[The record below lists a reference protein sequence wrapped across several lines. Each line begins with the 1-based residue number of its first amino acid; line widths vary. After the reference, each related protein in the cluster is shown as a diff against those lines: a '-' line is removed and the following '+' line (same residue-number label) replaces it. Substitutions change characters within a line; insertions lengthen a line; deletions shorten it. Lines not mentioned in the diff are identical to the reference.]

1 VASLNTLGGM
11 TTDWRSRKG
20 PIGVLTGAGIST
32 DSGIPDFRGPRGVW
46 TKDPIAELLST
57 YQNYV
62 ADPELRVRS
71 WQARR
76 DNPARHAEPNAAHK
90 ALAELEHS
98 GRAVR
103 IITQNIDR
111 LHQRGGST
119 PRKVI
124 EIHGNMS
131 EVVCIECT
139 YHSTMDETLDRIA
152 AGEPDPPCP
161 ACGGILKAAVIMF
174 GQNLD
179 QKSLWTA
186 EQVAENSEIFLAI
199 GSSLQVQPAA
209 SMCEVAVA
217 HGADLV
223 IVNNEPTPYDYLAT
237 EVIRDPIGEA
247 VPRLVAE
254 LIADGAKAAAESG
267 APGESAG

>member
-1 VASLNTLGGM
+1 MS
-11 TTDWRSRKG
+11 TDWRSRKG
-20 PIGVLTGAGIST
+20 PIGILTGAGIST
-32 DSGIPDFRGPRGVW
+32 DSGIPDFRGPKGVW

-57 YQNYV
+57 YANYIS
-62 ADPELRVRS
+62 DPELRERS
-71 WQARR
+71 WLARR
-76 DNPARHAEPNAAHK
+76 DNPARYAEPNAAHK

-111 LHQRGGST
+111 LHQKGGST

-131 EVVCIECT
+131 EVVCVGCT
-139 YHSTMDETLDRIA
+139 YRTTMDAALERVA

-161 ACGGILKAAVIMF
+161 ACGGILKAATIMF

-179 QKSLWTA
+179 PKTLWQA
-186 EQVAENSEIFLAI
+186 EQVAEAAEIFLAI

-209 SMCEVAVA
+209 SLCEVAAA

-223 IVNNEPTPYDYLAT
+223 IVNNEETPYDHLAT
-237 EVIRDPIGEA
+237 EVIREPIGEA
-247 VPRLVAE
+247 VPRIVAD
-254 LIADGAKAAAESG
+254 LIAAGRGSADGAEAGTGTSAES
-267 APGESAG
+267 AR

>member
-1 VASLNTLGGM
+1 M
-11 TTDWRSRKG
+11 TTEWRGNKG

-57 YQNYV
+57 YDAYV
-62 ADPELRVRS
+62 CDPELRVRS

-76 DNPARHAEPNAAHK
+76 DNPAWQAEPNAAHK

-119 PRKVI
+119 PGKVI
-124 EIHGNMS
+124 EIHGNMFD
-131 EVVCIECT
+131 VVCIGSGCT
-139 YHSTMDETLDRIA
+139 YHSTMEETLERVA
-152 AGEPDPPCP
+152 AGEPDPACP
-161 ACGGILKAAVIMF
+161 VCGDILKAATIMF

-179 QKSLWTA
+179 PRSLWQA
-186 EQVAENSEIFLAI
+186 EQVAENSTVFLAI

-209 SMCEVAVA
+209 SMCEVAVG

-223 IVNNEPTPYDYLAT
+223 IVNNEPTPYDHLAT

-247 VPRLVAE
+247 VPRIVAE
-254 LIADGAKAAAESG
+254 LIAA
-267 APGESAG
+267 GESAR